1 MKNTIS
7 IPFLVIII
15 IAIAVVGI
23 TTTLYFVKTKKH
35 KDEREKNQKPNI
47 IQIYR
52 EKEHTLRQW
61 YSIIAGMDTLMLCIS
76 ILCNAIAIIMSQFD
90 KIDQNIIMIFMILT
104 LVSNSIRNGFN
115 FPNLRKPYI
124 KATRHLELAIDECE
138 YTHNKK
144 DEKEMESDLHKAYC
158 ESQEIIETFFE

>member
-1 MKNTIS
+1 MKDIIS
-7 IPFLVIII
+7 IPFLVIIV
-15 IAIAVVGI
+15 IAVAVVSL
-23 TTTLYFVKTKKH
+23 TTVLYLVKIKKR
-35 KDEREKNQKPNI
+35 KKERSINKTPNT

-61 YSIIAGMDTLMLCIS
+61 YSIIAGMDSLMLCIS
-76 ILCNAIAIIMSQFD
+76 ILCNAIAIIISQFD
-90 KIDQNIIMIFMILT
+90 VFDQNIVMIFMILT

-144 DEKEMESDLHKAYC
+144 DEEEIENDLHKAYC

>member
-7 IPFLVIII
+7 IPFLVIAI
-15 IAIAVVGI
+15 IAVVVVI
-23 TTTLYFVKTKKH
+23 TTTTLYLIKNKKH
-35 KDEREKNQKPNI
+35 KDERKMSNTPKI

-61 YSIIAGMDTLMLCIS
+61 YSIIVGMDTLMLCIS

-90 KIDQNIIMIFMILT
+90 NIDKNIVMIFMILT

-115 FPNLRKPYI
+115 LPNLRKPYI
-124 KATRHLELAIDECE
+124 KATRHLELSIDECE
-138 YTHNKK
+138 YTHKK
-144 DEKEMESDLHKAYC
+144 DEKQIENDLHKAYC
-158 ESQEIIETFFE
+158 ESQQIIETFFE